1 MRPPS
6 SRWWGTKSK
15 WRNDRSARSEGSFG
29 HAKRL
34 RIPHKF
40 CRFDSTR
47 LDSTRFDSG
56 ATRGTRRLVLGKDAP
71 PEKRCPRGSSRSSC
85 GWRRPLYRLPFR
97 QPIFKMAR
105 GGNPVEIQ
113 TARSSNHIPA
123 WTPPR
128 CFPRVSRERRLSFS
142 PTR

>member
-40 CRFDSTR
+40 CRLDWTR
-47 LDSTRFDSG
+47 LDSIRFGSDSRNAKARPREG
-56 ATRGTRRLVLGKDAP
+56 RATRETLPSRFLSLDAAGAVRYIDCRSGSPFSKWRGGVIRSKSRRLGAATTSRRGPRLG
-71 PEKRCPRGSSRSSC
+71 
-85 GWRRPLYRLPFR
+85 
-97 QPIFKMAR
+97 
-105 GGNPVEIQ
+105 
-113 TARSSNHIPA
+113 
-123 WTPPR
+123 
-128 CFPRVSRERRLSFS
+128 VSRESRESADYPFS
-142 PTR
+142 LTR